1 MFMQLLVTV
10 ALVASA
16 SVNGFQLTRSVRSQ
30 VRRAASLVTMNL
42 QMAITM
48 CSFILI
54 LDSIPGFKLIYLH
67 FNEYERSQPLQE

>member
-30 VRRAASLVTMNL
+30 VRRAASLVSMNL
-42 QMAITM
+42 QIAITM
-48 CSFILI
+48 SSFILI
-54 LDSIPGFKLIYLH
+54 LDSVPELKLLYLH
-67 FNEYERSQPLQE
+67 FNEHKRSQPLQE